1 MSEDSFL
8 HEQAVPSFRFV
19 IDVSGERQG
28 AFTECTLPTIEWDAE
43 EVKEGGLNTF
53 IHQLPGRRKSAHLSL
68 KNGVGRSQLLE
79 WYIQAMG
86 GKITRR
92 PVTITLLGANFA
104 AVLTW
109 NIQDAYPVKWTGPQL
124 KTDANTIAIQ
134 SLDLA
139 CGEITIQEV

>member
-1 MSEDSFL
+1 MSESDSL
-8 HEQAVPSFRFV
+8 HGQAVPSFRFV
-19 IDVSGERQG
+19 IDVSGERLG
-28 AFTECTLPTIEWDAE
+28 AFTECTLPTIEWDTE
-43 EVKEGGLNTF
+43 EIKEGGLNTF

-68 KNGVGRSQLLE
+68 KNGIGRSNLLD

-86 GKITRR
+86 EKITRR
-92 PVTITLLGANFA
+92 PVTVTILGADHA
-104 AVLTW
+104 AVQTW

-139 CGEITIQEV
+139 CGEITIQEA